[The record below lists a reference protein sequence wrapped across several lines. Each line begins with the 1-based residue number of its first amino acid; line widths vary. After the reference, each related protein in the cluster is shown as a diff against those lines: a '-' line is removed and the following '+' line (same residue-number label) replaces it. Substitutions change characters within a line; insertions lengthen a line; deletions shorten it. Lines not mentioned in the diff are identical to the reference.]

1 MRKRKWLNL
10 LSFATVC
17 ALLVYASAAFA
28 APIPDTGDPS
38 ERICNPHSYTDLG
51 NGIIKD
57 NVTGLM
63 WQKATA
69 TGTYTW
75 QQAVDYCNNLS
86 LGGYTDWYL
95 PTILELSTLVD
106 SSISFP
112 GPTINRSY
120 FPDTVASWYWSST
133 SPPDAY
139 GTDAASHVDFYDG
152 NVYNYFKA
160 YGLYVRAVRAGQ

>member
-1 MRKRKWLNL
+1 MMKMKKHLNL
-10 LSFATVC
+10 I
-17 ALLVYASAAFA
+17 LLSAAIMLLWSSYA
-28 APIPDTGDPS
+28 AAGSVPDTGDPN
-38 ERICNPHSYTDLG
+38 EPACNPHSYTDLG

-95 PTILELSTLVD
+95 PTIRELSTLVD
-106 SSISFP
+106 SSIALP
-112 GPTINRSY
+112 GPTINTTY
-120 FPDTVASWYWSST
+120 FPDTGQSIYWSST
-133 SPPDAY
+133 VPADGIGNAWGVFFSY
-139 GTDAASHVDFYDG
+139 GY
-152 NVYNYFKA
+152 VYGYSKA
-160 YGLYVRAVRAGQ
+160 DYYYVRAVRAGQ